1 MIVLKKT
8 SKKSSFHTRKKALKN
23 LAAAL
28 LTNHTIQE
36 KIIATYM
43 EATGFTY
50 QNLMNREIIEP
61 ATILKTLGEPNDFID
76 WEIGD
81 MSDRKPLGKVA
92 ILLPKNGVG
101 ITFAKAA
108 AAAYLMGND
117 TIVKFPR
124 QLAKTA
130 VIYSEL
136 YSKHLN
142 DLVFAPIHISSK
154 NFLRQCMLDPEI
166 KAVVIYGDDKWIN
179 DYALLA
185 RRTGTKLIFEGP
197 GNDPQ
202 IVLPDADIDNAVD
215 NAIKGGMNNGGQ
227 SCSALERFFIHDAIY
242 EEFSERLIT
251 KLATVKYG
259 SPEDKA
265 VTLGPLYSEVVLKRI
280 QEQIQDAVSKGGQLK
295 LGGKIKESGYQ
306 NLHLCMPTVL
316 TECQLDMK
324 VVANET
330 FGPVFPLVR
339 FGNNLADLLNA
350 LDQTDY
356 GLNATLCTS
365 KQWSEDSSTVW
376 HYLKST
382 HRNIYLNSNATS
394 PENRPSRILDGGFKR
409 SGFVWERTDRSY
421 IQREGRRYLLEE
433 LSQNI
438 YNN

>member
-202 IVLPDADIDNAVD
+202 IVLPDADIENAVD

-242 EEFSERLIT
+242 EEFSERLIA

-259 SPEDKA
+259 SPKDKA

-280 QEQIQDAVSKGGQLK
+280 QEQIQDAVSKGGQL
-295 LGGKIKESGYQ
+295 
-306 NLHLCMPTVL
+306 
-316 TECQLDMK
+316 
-324 VVANET
+324 VANET

-421 IQREGRRYLLEE
+421 IPIPKTYPLIAATN
-433 LSQNI
+433 S
-438 YNN
+438 

>member
-1 MIVLKKT
+1 MVILDKT
-8 SKKSSFHTRKKALKN
+8 YTKKSFYSRKQELEN
-23 LAAAL
+23 LAKEL
-28 LTNHTIQE
+28 LENETVQE
-36 KIIATYM
+36 NIISSYM
-43 EATGFTY
+43 NTTGFTHT
-50 QNLMNREIIEP
+50 NLMNREILEP
-61 ATILKTLGEPNDFID
+61 AAILKNLGAPNEFID
-76 WEIGD
+76 WELED
-81 MSDRKPLGKVA
+81 MTERKPLGKVA
-92 ILLPKNGVG
+92 VLLPKNGIG

-108 AAAYLMGND
+108 AAAYLMGNN
-117 TIVKFPR
+117 TIIKFPR

-130 VIYSEL
+130 DVLQNL
-136 YSKHLN
+136 YIRHLE
-142 DLVFAPIHISSK
+142 DLAFAPINISSK
-154 NFLRQCMLDPEI
+154 NFLRQCMLAPEI

-202 IVLPDADIDNAVD
+202 VVLPDADIDNAVD

-242 EEFSERLIT
+242 EEFSERLIDR
-251 KLATVKYG
+251 LSTVKYG
-259 SPEDKA
+259 SPKDKA
-265 VTLGPLYSEVVLKRI
+265 VELGPLYSETVLKRI
-280 QEQIQDAVSKGGQLK
+280 QHQIEEAVLKGGKLK
-295 LGGKIKESGYQ
+295 LGGKIKPSGYQ
-306 NLHLCMPTVL
+306 NLQVCLPTVL
-316 TECQLDMK
+316 TDCQLDMK

-365 KQWSEDSSTVW
+365 KQWSEDSATIW

-433 LSQNI
+433 LSKSI
-438 YNN
+438 GA